1 MKSLADSLNEKK
13 EIALEIVA
21 KVEAQGFEVVSRCPS
36 VNSIFGFSYYVT
48 FKTPSNGRFIAR
60 LSDHD
65 TGVNRAVAEN
75 QYNYLNLIT
84 AGEMTIDEAVREVI
98 ADLTAPKF
106 DREAYWRACDER
118 NRQEAQERAE
128 KIKNK
133 YTVDQIIEIA
143 KQKKIKIF
151 DLDVNQPTVESVAKK
166 HINNLVNSSSIL
178 NFTKRQKEELGEY
191 VADPKKSIEEAKL
204 KIIKWLGLE

>member
-1 MKSLADSLNEKK
+1 MKSLAESLKEKK

-21 KVEAQGFEVVSRCPS
+21 KVAAQGFEVVRRCPS

-48 FKTPSNGRFIAR
+48 FKTPEGNFNIR

-65 TGVNRAVAEN
+65 TGVNRAVTEI
-75 QYNYLNLIT
+75 QHNYLNKI
-84 AGEMTIDEAVREVI
+84 ADGEMTIDEAVREVI

-166 HINNLVNSSSIL
+166 HINNLVNSSSLL

-191 VADPKKSIEEAKL
+191 VADPKKAIEEAKL